1 MLKYVAMMFFAI
13 LPLHAMAFSAE
24 QVLSAAANPNDQ
36 VNLDRT
42 KFYVYGMMEIIW
54 SRSILGKPID
64 QICIDK
70 RIHLSVPEMH
80 GLGLAAIRLEVD
92 SQKDYAKNPASIIM
106 LNGLKKL
113 YPCPT
118 K

>member
-1 MLKYVAMMFFAI
+1 MLKYVAMMFLAI

-24 QVLSAAANPNDQ
+24 QVLSAAANPDDK

-42 KFYVYGMMEIIW
+42 TFYVYGMMEIVW
-54 SRSILGKPID
+54 SRSVLDKPVD

-70 RIHLSVPEMH
+70 RINLGVPEMY
-80 GLGLAAIRLEVD
+80 GLGLAAIRLAVD
-92 SQKDYAKNPASIIM
+92 SKKDYARAPASMAM